1 MDRSLGCYSPW
12 SRSELDTTEQP
23 TLGSEGEYWNQR
35 IQLVHTRGR
44 EAVDTNGWDLEEKD

>member
-44 EAVDTNGWDLEEKD
+44 EAVDTNEWDLEEKD